1 MSMCCDDVD
10 AQVCCTCKL
19 FAVHFF
25 FFFCFVTTHYFYR
38 NMWQK
43 PKQNPN
49 KGKITWLVCQT
60 SCQLLVLPNPAAKR
74 TILSH
79 FSCCQTVAVF
89 LRKQPVVSSAAIIFG
104 WCVQAFCIHRQF
116 VCATIHKSVFFF
128 NWFFFFFFAV
138 YSQPPPPY
146 EATAPPAPAAPAQ
159 TPPSRT
165 TPTEPRN
172 YGSYNNSQVNVNPSV
187 PTKRQDKTRRGA
199 RNSLACPST
208 AICTLKKCKVKS
220 VMGHIFKPHSCRVIC
235 NLLWRKLV
243 LFQYIIITRLL
254 HNG

>member
-25 FFFCFVTTHYFYR
+25 FFFVLLLPTTSIET
-38 NMWQK
+38 N
-43 PKQNPN
+43 NTAN
-49 KGKITWLVCQT
+49 KGKITWLVSQT

-89 LRKQPVVSSAAIIFG
+89 LRKQSVVSSAAIIFG

-116 VCATIHKSVFFF
+116 VCAALHKSIFFF
-128 NWFFFFFFAV
+128 NWFFFFFAV

-172 YGSYNNSQVNVNPSV
+172 YGSYNNSQVNVNPS
-187 PTKRQDKTRRGA
+187 A
-199 RNSLACPST
+199 SNSLACPST
-208 AICTLKKCKVKS
+208 AFCTLKECKVKS
-220 VMGHIFKPHSCRVIC
+220 VMRHIFKPHSSRVNC